1 MNLKDLSFTKEWTL
15 FLDRDGVISH
25 RMPDDYVKNWEDFL
39 FLEGVTEAMAVL
51 NKIFGRIIIVSNQQ
65 GVGKGLMSAQ
75 SLEMIDFMMKHEIR
89 QHGGRID
96 ASYYCTH
103 LAEENHPDRKPSTG
117 MALKAKSE
125 FPEIDFS
132 KSVMVGD
139 SISDMEFGKRLGMM
153 TVFIGE
159 IDDQLDLA
167 DFNFSSLSEF
177 SKQISYADLH

>member
-1 MNLKDLSFTKEWTL
+1 MNLKGLSFTKEWTL

-25 RMPDDYVKNWEDFL
+25 RMPDDYVKNWEDFR
-39 FLEGVTEAMAVL
+39 FLAGVTESMAVL
-51 NKIFGRIIIVSNQQ
+51 DKIFGRIIIVSNQQ
-65 GVGKGLMSAQ
+65 GVGKGLMSVE
-75 SLEMIDFMMKHEIR
+75 SLEMIDFRMKQEIR

-117 MALKAKSE
+117 MALKAKAE

-139 SISDMEFGKRLGMM
+139 SPSDIEFGKKLGMI
-153 TVFIGE
+153 TVFINNNEDQGE
-159 IDDQLDLA
+159 LA
-167 DFNFSSLSEF
+167 DFRFSSLRDF
-177 SKQISYADLH
+177 ADTLRNSAL